1 LTAIGLIRHY
11 ENIERFMGKLFGTD
25 GIRGIPWNYPFTED
39 FISRIGYA
47 ATLVLAHYNKRP
59 GRKPVVL
66 IGMDSRGSGK
76 RIKKALVEGIWA
88 NKFKVLDLGVIST
101 PAVAYLVRREDADFG
116 IVISAS
122 HNPPEFNGI
131 KFFSCDGLKLND
143 AIENKIEA
151 LLLSG
156 KPLTFRRIKHAIQK
170 KDYSRDYIDFLKGTL
185 PGGFSLKGVKLV
197 LDCANGAAYK
207 TAPQIFKE
215 LGADVTVLGA
225 KPDGKNINIGC
236 GALYTEAMQNSTAR
250 SKAFCG
256 ISLDGDADRCMFSD
270 EKGRLLDGDDLV
282 SIAAP
287 YMRGKERLA
296 NDKAVLTFM
305 SNYGLIKYLNDLGIK
320 VVQVPVGDK
329 NVTDAMRKEDL
340 KIGGESSGHIIF
352 REFAPTGDGILTALQ
367 ILAAVRDMGKPFSY
381 FKNLWKRYPQV
392 VGSLKVANK
401 PPLEQVHGFRDKILK
416 FEGKLKGNGRIFI
429 RYSGTEPL
437 LRILVEG
444 ESKAV
449 IKDISDDLMEHY
461 RKHSGALQ
469 TAKR

>member
-1 LTAIGLIRHY
+1 
-11 ENIERFMGKLFGTD
+11 MGKLFGTD
-25 GIRGIPWNYPFTED
+25 GIRGIPWEYPFTGD
-39 FISRIGYA
+39 FIRKIGYA
-47 ATLVLAHYNKRP
+47 ATLVLADYNRHPDTKQ
-59 GRKPVVL
+59 VVL
-66 IGMDSRGSGK
+66 IGMDSRASGP

-101 PAVAYLVRREDADFG
+101 PAVAYLLKRENADFG

-131 KFFSCDGLKLND
+131 KFFSRDGLKLSD
-143 AIENKIEA
+143 AIEGKIEA

-156 KPLTFRRIKHAIQK
+156 KPLVFRRIKHAIRK
-170 KDYSRDYIDFLKGTL
+170 KDYSRDYIDFIKGTL
-185 PGGFSLKGVKLV
+185 PKGFSLKGVKLV

-207 TAPQIFKE
+207 TAPKIFKE
-215 LGADVTVLGA
+215 LGADVTVIGA
-225 KPDGKNINIGC
+225 GPDGKNINVGC
-236 GALYTEAMQNSTAR
+236 GALYTEAMQKETLR
-250 SKAFCG
+250 SGAYCG

-270 EKGRLLDGDDLV
+270 EKGRLLDGDDII

-287 YMRGKERLA
+287 YMRLAGRLT
-296 NDKAVLTFM
+296 DGKAVLTFM
-305 SNYGLIKYLNDLGIK
+305 SNYGLIKYLRGLGIK
-320 VVQVPVGDK
+320 VSQVPVGDK

-352 REFAPTGDGILTALQ
+352 REFAPTGDGILTAVQ
-367 ILAAVRDMGKPFSY
+367 VLAAVRDMGKPLGY

-401 PPLEQVHGFRDKILK
+401 PPLEKVRGFNDKILK
-416 FEGKLKGNGRIFI
+416 FGDKLRGNGRIFI

-444 ESKAV
+444 ESRAV
-449 IKDISDDLMEHY
+449 IKTIADDLIAHY
-461 RKHSGALQ
+461 KKHSGALA
-469 TAKR
+469 TANSKR

>member
-1 LTAIGLIRHY
+1 
-11 ENIERFMGKLFGTD
+11 MGKLFGTD
-25 GIRGIPWNYPFTED
+25 GIRGIPWDYPFTEE
-39 FISRIGYA
+39 FISKIGYA
-47 ATLVLAHYNKRP
+47 ATLVLAHYNKSP
-59 GRKPVVL
+59 GRKPVML
-66 IGMDSRGSGK
+66 IGMDSRGSGN

-101 PAVAYLVRREDADFG
+101 PAVAYLVKREDADFG

-156 KPLTFRRIKHAIQK
+156 RPLTFRRIKHAIQK
-170 KDYSRDYIDFLKGTL
+170 KDYSGDYIDFLKATL
-185 PGGFSLKGVKLV
+185 PTGFSLKGVKLV

-207 TAPQIFKE
+207 AAPRIFKE
-215 LGADVTVLGA
+215 LGAELIVIGA

-236 GALYTEAMQNSTAR
+236 GALHTEAMQNAVVR
-250 SKAFCG
+250 SKAWCG
-256 ISLDGDADRCMFSD
+256 ISLDGDADRCMISD
-270 EKGRLLDGDDLV
+270 EKGRLLDGDDLI

-287 YMRGKERLA
+287 YMRAQARLTRS
-296 NDKAVLTFM
+296 KAVLTFM
-305 SNYGLIKYLNDLGIK
+305 SNYGLIKYLNGLGIK

-329 NVTDAMRKEDL
+329 NVTDAMRKEGL
-340 KIGGESSGHIIF
+340 KLGGESSGHIIF
-352 REFAPTGDGILTALQ
+352 SEFAPTGDGILTALQ
-367 ILAAVRDMGKPFSY
+367 LLAAVRDMGKPFGY

-392 VGSLKVANK
+392 VGSLKVAHK
-401 PPLEQVHGFRDKILK
+401 PPLEKVHGFTDKILK
-416 FEGKLKGNGRIFI
+416 FEGRLKGNGRIFI

-444 ESKAV
+444 ESRAV
-449 IKDISDDLMEHY
+449 IKDISDDLMEHFK
-461 RKHSGALQ
+461 KHSGALH
-469 TAKR
+469 AVKH